1 MLSKKEILKI
11 LANLK
16 SELKNRYKVKQL
28 GLFGSYASEEN
39 KEISDIDI
47 LVDFEEGAD
56 LFNFTG
62 LALFLEEK
70 LNCKVDVVPKNALRE
85 ELKDGILKSVIYS

>member
-1 MLSKKEILKI
+1 MLSKKEILTI
-11 LANLK
+11 LTNLK
-16 SELKNRYKVKQL
+16 TELKNRYKVKQL
-28 GLFGSYASEEN
+28 GLFGSYVSEEN

-62 LALFLEEK
+62 LSLFLEEK
-70 LNCKVDVVPKNALRE
+70 FKCKVDVVPRNALRK
-85 ELKDGILKSVIYS
+85 ELKDNILKSVIYT